1 MPTLETVGLSKI
13 FRKRGGEHVEALRD
27 INLRVETGEFVSIVG
42 ASGCGKTT
50 FLRIV
55 DGLLEP
61 SAGKV
66 LLDGREVT
74 KPGPDRGFVFQS
86 DSLFPWRTAE
96 DNVVF
101 GLEVQ
106 RKNRSLVRQ
115 LAHRFIKMVGLEGFA
130 GHYPYELSGGMRQ
143 RVNIARAMTID
154 PEVLLMDEP
163 FAALDAQTREI
174 MQYELL
180 SIWSQQQKTVLFITH
195 QISEAVFLSDKV
207 VVLTAR
213 PGRLKEVIPIKIPRP
228 RNLDVKHT
236 KEFVDY
242 EYQIWKMIEEEV
254 RIGMRL
260 EQALE
265 KN

>member
-1 MPTLETVGLSKI
+1 MPTLETLGLSKV
-13 FRKRGGEHVEALRD
+13 FRKRDGEQVEALRD
-27 INLRVETGEFVSIVG
+27 INLKVGTGEFVSIVG

-50 FLRIV
+50 FLRII
-55 DGLLEP
+55 DGLVEP
-61 SAGKV
+61 TAGKV
-66 LLDGREVT
+66 LLNGRQVT

-101 GLEVQ
+101 GLDVQ
-106 RKNRSLVRQ
+106 RKNRSLSREV
-115 LAHRFIKMVGLEGFA
+115 AHRFIKMVGLEGFG
-130 GHYPYELSGGMRQ
+130 GHYPHELSGGMRQ

-154 PEVLLMDEP
+154 PEILLMDEP

-174 MQYELL
+174 MQAELL
-180 SIWSQQQKTVLFITH
+180 SIWSQHKKTVLFITH

-207 VVLTAR
+207 VVFTAR
-213 PGRLKEVIPIKIPRP
+213 PGRLKEVVPITIPRP

-242 EYQIWKMIEEEV
+242 EHQIWKMIEEEV
-254 RIGMRL
+254 RLGMRL
-260 EQALE
+260 EQAVE
-265 KN
+265 KH